1 MPSSPEPPVCVEVLV
16 MRKIAFAIPSL
27 ASLSLFFT
35 SPIHSQVQTSKV
47 KVRVILVDQDL
58 NQKPVPHLVVV
69 LGAES
74 VNPVSSLDVKTDF
87 GGNAEFLVPP
97 GKYRLTTP
105 QGVDFQGRHYAWEME
120 IKVSGESATL
130 DLSNDNARVT
140 DPPSVEPP
148 RKADDLTLMF
158 QKYQNSVVTV
168 WSEIGSGT
176 GFIVDP
182 AGLVMTNQH
191 VIGPSELISSQFDAK
206 RKVAAKVLAFD
217 AERDVAVLYADLS
230 AFPGA
235 MAAPIAAAQAGHG
248 LAVEGERVFTIG
260 SPLGL
265 KKIITS
271 GIVSKVEARAILSD
285 VNINHGN
292 SGGPLFNS
300 LGEVIGI
307 TTFLVPGGNG
317 PGVTGVVR
325 IDQTMPTL
333 GQARKKVKDISL
345 PSARLLPVEPSDPY
359 PLDSLKEMI
368 KPAKFDR
375 KPYIFAMGGFDVA
388 LGTPVLK
395 YELQEEVGRTA
406 AHEKSKRTG
415 KRNESAESTFEP
427 LRDLPEWAEYVGEY
441 KPVLIVEAAPQL
453 RETFMSVLGRELV
466 PSIESYAGGPRLK
479 FKTDFYRMKLLCGA
493 VEVEP
498 IQPGKA
504 ATVVNAHS
512 AFVNVTDATYVG
524 IYSYPPDAISPSCGK
539 VTLRLYSE
547 KDPGK
552 SESKDLDEKS
562 IDRIWNDFRPYFA
575 AHSNGGNSQ

>member
-1 MPSSPEPPVCVEVLV
+1 
-16 MRKIAFAIPSL
+16 MRKVLFAT
-27 ASLSLFFT
+27 LFFVF
-35 SPIHSQVQTSKV
+35 PLLFFGAPLRSQVEISNLE
-47 KVRVILVDQDL
+47 VRVILVDKDL
-58 NQKPVPHLVVV
+58 NQKPVPHLTV
-69 LGAES
+69 LLVADSNDPDRSHE
-74 VNPVSSLDVKTDF
+74 VKTDF
-87 GGNAEFLVPP
+87 EGKAEFQAPP

-120 IKVSGESATL
+120 IILSDRSISL

-140 DPPSVEPP
+140 DRPSVEPA
-148 RKADDLTLMF
+148 RKVDDLTLMF
-158 QKYQNSVVTV
+158 QKYQKSVVTV

-176 GFIVDP
+176 GFIVDS
-182 AGLVMTNQH
+182 AGLIMTNQH
-191 VIGPSELISSQFDAK
+191 VIGPSELISVQFDAK

-235 MAAPIAAAQAGHG
+235 AAAPIATAQAGRE

-271 GIVSKVEARAILSD
+271 GIVGKVEARAIISD

-325 IDQTMPTL
+325 IDQTLPVL
-333 GQARKKVKDISL
+333 AQARKKMKDAAL

-359 PLDSLKEMI
+359 PLDSLKEMS

-375 KPYIFAMGGFDVA
+375 KPYVFTEGSFDVA
-388 LGTPVLK
+388 LGTPVLQ
-395 YELQEEVGRTA
+395 YEVQGEVGRTA
-406 AHEKSKRTG
+406 AQEKSKRTK
-415 KRNESAESTFEP
+415 KRNKSAEGTFEP
-427 LRDLPEWAEYVGEY
+427 LQDLPEWAEYVGEY
-441 KPVLIVEAAPQL
+441 KPVLLVQAAPQL
-453 RETFMSVLGRELV
+453 RETFLSVLGRELA
-466 PSIESYAGGPRLK
+466 PSIDLIGGAPRLK
-479 FKTDFYRMKLLCGA
+479 FRTDFYRMKLLCGDK
-493 VEVEP
+493 EVEP

-504 ATVVNAHS
+504 ATIVNAHNS
-512 AFVNVTDATYVG
+512 FVNATDATYVG

-539 VTLRLYSE
+539 VTLQIYSE
-547 KDPGK
+547 KEPDK
-552 SESKDLDEKS
+552 SESKDLDQKS
-562 IDRIWNDFRPYFA
+562 IDRVWNDFRPYLA
-575 AHSNGGNSQ
+575 VHGNTGNSQ